1 MPALSLA
8 VPFTAAVTVH
18 FVASIAVPP
27 NESTSVATGGVTPGG
42 AVMVIDRLVE
52 CEGTPPGYC
61 PLTVKVPETPVP
73 AGSVV
78 NVSVELPPAI
88 TVGGL
93 KDAPVTPGG
102 RPAVESEIVCTV
114 PDVATV
120 WTA

>member
-1 MPALSLA
+1 RS
-8 VPFTAAVTVH
+8 
-18 FVASIAVPP
+18 S
-27 NESTSVATGGVTPGG
+27 ESTTLGTRGVTPGG
-42 AVMVIDRLVE
+42 AVMVIGRLVE
-52 CEGTPPGYC
+52 CEDAPPGHC

-102 RPAVESEIVCTV
+102 RPTVESEIVCAV
-114 PDVATV
+114 PAVAAV
-120 WTA
+120 WTS